1 MFADPDP
8 PLEEYVVRPH
18 ADVVTDKTPSVETD
32 EVEWNETVTDRDPN
46 LGIEN
51 KTLASQWTEGVH
63 TPPVNIHTFN
73 TQPNYEVNKNI
84 SGAGYAASKESSG
97 SRGPGTLSYAV
108 GIEPVIRDGS
118 AFGNEYFEAG
128 HRDVQDGA
136 GRYMTPDINDQPS
149 KTQAIGV
156 GKAAARSAAIS
167 GMYRA
172 LIERP

>member
-18 ADVVTDKTPSVETD
+18 ADVITDKTASVETD
-32 EVEWNETVTDRDPN
+32 EVEWNETVTDKDPN

-51 KTLASQWTEGVH
+51 KTLASQWTQGVH
-63 TPPVNIHTFN
+63 TPPVNINTFT
-73 TQPNYEVNKNI
+73 TQHNYEIDSRI
-84 SGAGYAASKESSG
+84 SGAGYAAAKERSG

-108 GIEPVIRDGS
+108 GIEPVLRDGG

-128 HRDVQDGA
+128 KRNIQDSA
-136 GRYMTPDINDQPS
+136 GRYMTPDVNDQPS

-156 GKAAARSAAIS
+156 GKAAARSAAVS
-167 GMYRA
+167 GMYQA
-172 LIERP
+172 LIERT